1 VLCNLLTQHG
11 PGLADD
17 ARLLE
22 ALLRDFCGEYK
33 REIAAM
39 LNAQRALI
47 PSALRISHGVPVVLL
62 LTRLTQ
68 QLRSQQG
75 LEELVA
81 RWAVESWALALGVAA
96 PGDCTTPEALW
107 QPRAGK
113 AAPRPK
119 ISSPAAA
126 KQYETWKRDLFD
138 FSRRNPLL
146 YYKPTQSS
154 ALEILNPNS
163 DELFDQVAV
172 KGKTL
177 SFPQYRVEPVLPE
190 PGSPPGTR
198 YRYTYTLLRKGQLEC
213 DKQEGALIRAL
224 GNIRTLARASRTELG
239 LNSLYLGF
247 GLLKWTELGA
257 TTVNS
262 APILMIPADIEVKD
276 GRDRFVLTFFDDD
289 IVLNPTLAAFLADA
303 RLGYNLELPEYQ
315 EDQNIPVGDY
325 LREIETRVAGRQWQ
339 VEPRVILRLFSFQ
352 TIRMGKDMDQA
363 RAINLYPVTIRLLA
377 HEAGAVPGTPPPA
390 LPQDLDQQL
399 HPEEFFQVLEADAS
413 QVEALVA
420 ARSGAALVL
429 HGPPGTGKS
438 QTIVNLIAQAIAD
451 RKTVLFVSQ
460 KKAALDVVY
469 RRLTQLGLDKFCLQ
483 AHSDKANKRAILN
496 ELQLV
501 YHNARKAI
509 APIQPQDYLTLYTQR
524 NRLNGVARE
533 LNTPQGEL
541 GWTIQSVQGHLI
553 QAKDVPNVR
562 SLIGLLPNQTALE
575 VGAAQWLA
583 IQDAARAWVD
593 ASRALGCAPEAHPWR
608 HLVYQTPQVVA
619 SEFQLELEALLQT
632 LDQIARFGAEIPPR
646 LGLPAG
652 DCLPHLAWFL
662 RVAKILQDAPVM
674 MQGWFGEEKEPNP
687 PAPFP
692 QGKGE
697 PKGIPTSEA
706 KAAEINLPSAPPF
719 LSGKGAGGLGS
730 SPSPREIFAEAQHLA
745 TTILSGRQKL
755 RQQLIS
761 ASIEKL
767 DHAATIQGFQHHLTA
782 LNHGLSRPYEAAQS
796 NQRSELNKALA
807 ETKAALEDALRL
819 LEHVTTRFGFNFA
832 LSLAQMDWLSGL
844 GRLCSNDPRPQPGW
858 FNLSELARLRNWL
871 QTDVVKAA
879 GQYTQARAR
888 VQTQWSDDVLGL
900 DVNWLSDYL
909 EVKHKSQVERLF
921 SGEFRTW
928 SNGMARFWRATKK
941 VGYEDFVFLLHDLKQ
956 IRASLAWLKASE
968 PALQKNLGPRYQGP
982 YSNFD
987 AILKAI
993 AQTEAIVQHYRGQPV
1008 PPAFQKSLC
1017 EGAFKS
1023 SEWTQFATQFGQSAT
1038 RLRLAVQNL
1047 MPLLNWPEFV
1057 KKAGQGDNLLVK
1069 PALAAVH
1076 ELIATFDQT
1085 NLLYDGLL
1093 PHFQA
1098 TPPGFV
1104 GLLDALKTA
1113 SEIVA
1118 AETRFT
1124 VQTGAFQ
1131 TAFASYFSGLQTD
1144 WAALGQALD
1153 VAEELDRTLLD
1164 PSAPPGLDRT
1174 AALARYTYPANAS
1187 ALARSFFQSGSVLE
1201 KTYTQQITE
1210 LEAHF
1215 ASPDDRFASPPV
1227 GVDLRVDP
1235 GHAHNDPGSVHNG
1248 DPGNAHN
1255 APGNTHSRNPDHT
1268 HNAPGRTHR
1277 CAPTP
1282 ADASFGLPRDWLNE
1296 LLANIDQL
1304 PAWQQF
1310 ADAAQ
1315 EAQAQGLENL
1325 CAEVLQSQPAAVPQ
1339 LAEIVHK
1346 RFCQTWLSEAGLHL
1360 PLAGNLKIV
1369 QHKQQIQAFQKL
1381 DQKLMHT
1388 QREKVLLAWQSNL
1401 PAVSNAVP
1409 DSQAGILS
1417 REFQKK
1423 RAHLPLRRLFARIPD
1438 LFLKLKPCVLM
1449 SPLSVA
1455 AYLDLDAFQECFD
1468 MVIFDE
1474 ASQVKPAFAIGAI
1487 LRGKQVIVAGDT
1499 KQLPPTDFFRVT
1511 GDLEEYLEDETSEED
1526 NPAIAEP
1533 LESILGEFIG
1543 LPGVRQATLLWHYR
1557 SRHEALIQFSNAAY
1571 YHNDLITFPG
1581 PSVDSARAAIRFVE
1595 TAGAYDRG
1603 KTRQNVAEARRVVE
1617 LIREHCATYGAK
1629 HSLGVITLSTA
1640 QEDAIRE
1647 ELKHALDQADSGLP
1661 ADFLNED
1668 AAGDEPFFIKSLER
1682 VQGDERDTIL
1692 LSVGYGPDAA
1702 GKITQNFGPINMDGG
1717 ERRLNVAITRAR
1729 RELIVIASLAP
1740 GDIRLTDKS
1749 KPGLIDL
1756 KRFLEYCQ
1764 GIGAPRHAQPTPSP
1778 DAPPFESA
1786 IRQAIQGMGYTVDQ
1800 NVGLGQY
1807 QIGLAV
1813 RNPAKPD
1820 EYGVAIES
1828 DGPTYAAVGVARD
1841 REWLRPHI
1849 LTGMGWKR
1857 VLRLWSREW
1866 LEQPQQAAQNLKT
1879 ALHEAHLERV
1889 EPLAAEPVRAEAI
1902 EPAAEPEPTP
1912 PTLPEVVDWQSQ
1924 LSVAEYRC
1932 YQAPRQYSLLSGR
1945 PKIDLIKEIVQF
1957 EQPIHRELL
1966 LERWAGC
1973 FASDVSEYR
1982 KKKAFAQYLER
1993 SISAQRVV
2001 LEDDF
2006 ARLPGASGAIMPRLP
2021 GEAVPPR
2028 KIEHIARAEIA
2039 ALAYQILSHVYGISR
2054 TALVRKTSELLGYKT
2069 LTPIRQERIDAAIG
2083 LLVERGN
2090 VTVNGD
2096 AVLPNPNGS

>member
-1 VLCNLLTQHG
+1 V
-11 PGLADD
+11 DD

-33 REIAAM
+33 REIAV
-39 LNAQRALI
+39 LTSAQRALI
-47 PSALRISHGVPVVLL
+47 PSALRISHGVPQALL
-62 LTRLTQ
+62 FTRLTQ

-81 RWAVESWALALGVAA
+81 RWAVESWAVALGIATPA
-96 PGDCTTPEALW
+96 DCTTPEALSLP
-107 QPRAGK
+107 QTGK
-113 AAPRPK
+113 ASPLRPK
-119 ISSPAAA
+119 AGSPAAA
-126 KQYETWKRDLFD
+126 KQYEIWKRDLFD

-154 ALEILNPNS
+154 ALEILSPAPA
-163 DELFDQVAV
+163 ELFDQIAV

-177 SFPQYRVEPVLPE
+177 AFPQYRVEPVQPE

-198 YRYTYTLLRKGQLEC
+198 YRYTYTLLRKGHLEC

-247 GLLKWTELGA
+247 GLLKWTELGS

-262 APILMIPADIEVKD
+262 APLLMVPADIEVKD

-289 IVLNPTLAAFLADA
+289 IVLNPTLAAFLSDS

-315 EDQNIPVGDY
+315 EDQNIPLSDY
-325 LREIETRVAGRQWQ
+325 LHEIETRVAPRQWQ
-339 VEPRVILRLFSFQ
+339 VESKVILRLFSFQ

-363 RAINLYPVTIRLLA
+363 RAIDLYPTTIRLLA
-377 HEAGAVPGTPPPA
+377 HEAGAAPSTPLPA
-390 LPQDLDQQL
+390 LPQDPDQQL
-399 HPEEFFQVLEADAS
+399 RPDEFFQVLEADAS
-413 QVEALVA
+413 QIEALAA

-501 YHNARKAI
+501 YHNARKTI
-509 APIQPQDYLTLYTQR
+509 APLQPQDYQTLYSQR
-524 NRLNGVARE
+524 NRLNTVARE
-533 LNTPQGEL
+533 LNTPLGEL
-541 GWTIQSVQGHLI
+541 GWTLQHVQGHLI

-562 SLIGLLPNQTALE
+562 SPIGLPPNQTALE

-583 IQDAARAWVD
+583 IQDAARAWID
-593 ASRALGCAPEAHPWR
+593 ACQALGCAPDTHPWR
-608 HLVYQTPQVVA
+608 HLAHTTPPIPPGQ
-619 SEFQLELEALLQT
+619 FQLELQALLQT
-632 LDQIARFGAEIPPR
+632 LDQIARFAADIPPR

-652 DCLPHLAWFL
+652 DRLPHFAWFL
-662 RVAKILQDAPVM
+662 RVAQILQDAPVLM
-674 MQGWFGEEKEPNP
+674 REWFSIFPLPGGEGKVRGSSPAPDESLGEEKNP
-687 PAPFP
+687 HPTLSQKAREKQDPHPALS
-692 QGKGE
+692 QG
-697 PKGIPTSEA
+697 A
-706 KAAEINLPSAPPF
+706 
-719 LSGKGAGGLGS
+719 
-730 SPSPREIFAEAQHLA
+730 RESFTEAQHLT

-755 RQQLIS
+755 RQQLV
-761 ASIEKL
+761 APGIEKL
-767 DHAATIQGFQHHLTA
+767 DHAAILQGLQQQLTA
-782 LNHGLSRPYEAAQS
+782 LNHGLSKPYEAAQS
-796 NQRSELNKALA
+796 NQRHELNRTLVEAKS
-807 ETKAALEDALRL
+807 ALEAALRL
-819 LEHVTTRFGFNFA
+819 LEHVTNKFGFGFA
-832 LSLAQMDWLSGL
+832 LSLASMDWLSGL
-844 GRLCSNDPRPQPGW
+844 GRLCSSDPRPQPTW
-858 FNLSELARLRNWL
+858 FNLVELARLRNWV
-871 QTDVVKAA
+871 QNDVVKAA

-888 VQTQWSDDVLGL
+888 VQSQWTDDILGL
-900 DVNWLSDYL
+900 DVDWLSNYL

-928 SNGMARFWRATKK
+928 SNGMARFWRASKK
-941 VGYEDFVFLLHDLKQ
+941 VGYEDFVFLLQDLKQ
-956 IRASLAWLKASE
+956 IRTSLAWLKASE
-968 PALQKNLGPRYQGP
+968 PALQKSLGPRYQGP

-993 AQTEAIVQHYRGQPV
+993 AQTEAIVQHYRGQII

-1017 EGAFKS
+1017 EGTFKS
-1023 SEWTQFATQFGQSAT
+1023 SEWDQFSTQFGQSAT

-1047 MPLLNWPEFV
+1047 IPVSNWPEFV
-1057 KKAGQGDNLLVK
+1057 KKAGQGDNLAVR
-1069 PALAAVH
+1069 PALAWVN
-1076 ELIATFDQT
+1076 ELSATFDQV
-1085 NLLYDGLL
+1085 NLRYDSLL

-1098 TPPGFV
+1098 APPGFV
-1104 GLLDALKTA
+1104 ALVDVLKTA
-1113 SEIVA
+1113 GEIVA

-1124 VQTGAFQ
+1124 AQ
-1131 TAFASYFSGLQTD
+1131 TAALQTTFANYFSGLPTD

-1153 VAEELDRTLLD
+1153 VAGRLHQTLLEQT
-1164 PSAPPGLDRT
+1164 APPGLDLA
-1174 AALARYTYPANAS
+1174 AALAQATSPAHPN
-1187 ALARSFFQSGSVLE
+1187 ALARQFFQSGAALE
-1201 KTYTQQITE
+1201 KNYTRRIGE
-1210 LEAHF
+1210 LVAHF
-1215 ASPDDRFASPPV
+1215 ATPDV
-1227 GVDLRVDP
+1227 GVDLCVDP
-1235 GHAHNDPGSVHNG
+1235 GG
-1248 DPGNAHN
+1248 
-1255 APGNTHSRNPDHT
+1255 THSVD
-1268 HNAPGRTHR
+1268 PGRTHR
-1277 CAPTP
+1277 CAPTLV
-1282 ADASFGLPRDWLNE
+1282 DAPFEQVRAWLDE
-1296 LLANIDQL
+1296 LLANIDHL

-1310 ADAAQ
+1310 ADAMQ
-1315 EAQAQGLENL
+1315 EATAQGLVDV
-1325 CAEVLQSQPAAVPQ
+1325 CGEVLQSQPAAVSQ
-1339 LAEIVHK
+1339 LTEIVHK
-1346 RFCQTWLSEAGLHL
+1346 RFCQMWLSEAGQRL

-1369 QHKQQIQAFQKL
+1369 QHKQQVQAFQKL

-1401 PAVSNAVP
+1401 PAVSNSVP

-1423 RAHLPLRRLFARIPD
+1423 RAHLPLRRLFAKIPD

-1455 AYLDLDAFQECFD
+1455 AYLDLEAFQECFD

-1511 GDLEEYLEDETSEED
+1511 GDMEEYLEDESGAED
-1526 NPAIAEP
+1526 DAAIAEP

-1595 TAGAYDRG
+1595 TAGVYDRG
-1603 KTRQNVAEARRVVE
+1603 KTRQNAAEARRVVE
-1617 LIREHCATYGAK
+1617 LIREHCQTYGAK
-1629 HSLGVITLSTA
+1629 QSLGVITLSTA
-1640 QEDAIRE
+1640 QEDAIRD
-1647 ELKHALDQADSGLP
+1647 ELKHALDQAGDELAQFS
-1661 ADFLNED
+1661 DFLNED
-1668 AAGDEPFFIKSLER
+1668 AASDEPFFIKSLER

-1729 RELIVIASLAP
+1729 RELIVVASLGP
-1740 GDIRLTDKS
+1740 GDIRITDKS
-1749 KPGLIDL
+1749 KPGLSDL

-1764 GIGAPRHAQPTPSP
+1764 GSGDVQRAQAPAAP
-1778 DAPPFESA
+1778 DATPFETA
-1786 IRQAIQGMGYTVDQ
+1786 IRAAIQEMGYHVDQ

-1813 RNPAKPD
+1813 RNPARPD
-1820 EYGVAIES
+1820 EYAVAIET
-1828 DGPTYAAVGVARD
+1828 DGPTYAAVGTARD

-1849 LTGMGWKR
+1849 LSGMGWKR
-1857 VLRLWSREW
+1857 VVRLWSREW
-1866 LEQPQQAAQNLKT
+1866 LEQPKQAAQALKT
-1879 ALHEAHLERV
+1879 ALHDAHLDV
-1889 EPLAAEPVRAEAI
+1889 AEP
-1902 EPAAEPEPTP
+1902 PAAEP
-1912 PTLPEVVDWQSQ
+1912 TLPEPVEPTTEVPLTPPPLPEVPDWQSQ

-1945 PKIDLIKEIVQF
+1945 PRIDLIKEIVQV

-1973 FASDVSEYR
+1973 FAADVSDYR
-1982 KKKAFAQYLER
+1982 KKKDFAQYLER
-1993 SISAQRVV
+1993 SIGAQRVV
-2001 LEDDF
+2001 MENDF
-2006 ARLPGASGAIMPRLP
+2006 VRLPNASGAIVPRLP
-2021 GEAVPPR
+2021 AGAAPPR
-2028 KIEHIARAEIA
+2028 KIEHIAREELA
-2039 ALAYQILSHVYGISR
+2039 ALAYQILSQVYGISR
-2054 TALVRKTSELLGYKT
+2054 LALVRKTSELLGYKT

-2083 LLVERGN
+2083 SLVEQGSAM
-2090 VTVNGD
+2090 VNGD
-2096 AVLPNPNGS
+2096 AVLPNPNGAKS